1 MIKFVRHKN
10 RENSL
15 NASKNF
21 LRKKRE
27 SNDSGTESDGELLD
41 VENKRHL
48 DVDME
53 TSNSWTDANSPVTD
67 TACSS
72 ESSAIAAAAMMCHHQ
87 TSSSSSC
94 AHLMYDQHSSEEE
107 LEVINGPSAVAA
119 AAAAAAHTTTNT
131 NAAGAGAGGGGC
143 GGGSGTAASSTC
155 ASRLSNRGCTS
166 SLDTE
171 APYDE
176 RAATSSNSKRSSST
190 LMVENR
196 KRSLAHSS
204 EDEVSSF
211 GSSFDC
217 THVRSFVGLQLRNS
231 LEPILTPVNF
241 RTSPP
246 LEAFKPNRS
255 HMMFRSTTPLILSE
269 ARCGIENI
277 KLCDNSVNEE
287 NGDGNGGSSGS
298 NNNTS
303 SSNNN
308 GNNCSSSSSSN
319 NSNSNNSNSNKCA
332 KLGAGVGNENEPSAI
347 KACSSSLK
355 MSNSSHHIYQPQ
367 PKYSFHYNSSRSSPA
382 STTGLDM
389 EVRSV
394 SPPAKL
400 FHCAI
405 SPHRRPSNNVVGAAG
420 QAAGAGAAAA
430 AGTGTGGDTAN
441 AAVAVAAAAATP
453 RLQRPHRPCLDF
465 DKMQQVSL

>member
-1 MIKFVRHKN
+1 MIKFVRQKN
-10 RENSL
+10 RENTL
-15 NASKNF
+15 RESKNF
-21 LRKKRE
+21 MRKKRE

-41 VENKRHL
+41 VENQRHL

-53 TSNSWTDANSPVTD
+53 TSVAGQKP
-67 TACSS
+67 
-72 ESSAIAAAAMMCHHQ
+72 IASAMMCHQQ
-87 TSSSSSC
+87 TSSSC

-107 LEVINGPSAVAA
+107 LEVINGPSSQ
-119 AAAAAAHTTTNT
+119 
-131 NAAGAGAGGGGC
+131 AGQHP
-143 GGGSGTAASSTC
+143 GTAATGSSC
-155 ASRLSNRGCTS
+155 ASRISNRGCTS

-171 APYDE
+171 APYEE
-176 RAATSSNSKRSSST
+176 RATTSNSKRSSST

-204 EDEVSSF
+204 DDE
-211 GSSFDC
+211 
-217 THVRSFVGLQLRNS
+217 LRNS

-287 NGDGNGGSSGS
+287 NGDNGGGGGVANSS
-298 NNNTS
+298 
-303 SSNNN
+303 
-308 GNNCSSSSSSN
+308 
-319 NSNSNNSNSNKCA
+319 KCA
-332 KLGAGVGNENEPSAI
+332 KIGAGNASGTGTATGNGNGGNENEPSVI

-405 SPHRRPSNNVVGAAG
+405 SPRRRPSNNASGAAG
-420 QAAGAGAAAA
+420 GATTISPSSASSSSA
-430 AGTGTGGDTAN
+430 TTTTHN
-441 AAVAVAAAAATP
+441 AANSAGNAANVTAVATQ

>member
-1 MIKFVRHKN
+1 MIKFVRHKS

-15 NASKNF
+15 KASKNF

-53 TSNSWTDANSPVTD
+53 TSLSSWTDANSPTTD

-72 ESSAIAAAAMMCHHQ
+72 ESSATAAAAMMCHHQ

-119 AAAAAAHTTTNT
+119 AEAAAAAAAAHTTTT
-131 NAAGAGAGGGGC
+131 ATTSGGGG
-143 GGGSGTAASSTC
+143 TVASSSSC

-176 RAATSSNSKRSSST
+176 QRATTSANSKRSSST

-204 EDEVSSF
+204 DDE
-211 GSSFDC
+211 
-217 THVRSFVGLQLRNS
+217 LRNS

-287 NGDGNGGSSGS
+287 NGDGNG
-298 NNNTS
+298 
-303 SSNNN
+303 
-308 GNNCSSSSSSN
+308 SN
-319 NSNSNNSNSNKCA
+319 NSNSNNSSNNNSSSNKCP
-332 KLGAGVGNENEPSAI
+332 KLGAGGGSNENEPSVI

-405 SPHRRPSNNVVGAAG
+405 SPRRRPSNNVAGGAAG
-420 QAAGAGAAAA
+420 TAGAGG
-430 AGTGTGGDTAN
+430 AGAGGAVAGAIGETAN
-441 AAVAVAAAAATP
+441 AAVAVAAAATQ

>member
-1 MIKFVRHKN
+1 MIKFVRQKN
-10 RENSL
+10 RENPL
-15 NASKNF
+15 KASKNF

-41 VENKRHL
+41 VEKQRHL

-53 TSNSWTDANSPVTD
+53 TTVAGQKP
-67 TACSS
+67 
-72 ESSAIAAAAMMCHHQ
+72 IAPAMMCHQQ
-87 TSSSSSC
+87 TSSSC

-107 LEVINGPSAVAA
+107 LEVINGPSSVAG
-119 AAAAAAHTTTNT
+119 HGHSTTTAT
-131 NAAGAGAGGGGC
+131 GA
-143 GGGSGTAASSTC
+143 SC

-171 APYDE
+171 APYEE
-176 RAATSSNSKRSSST
+176 RATTSNSKRSSST

-204 EDEVSSF
+204 DDE
-211 GSSFDC
+211 
-217 THVRSFVGLQLRNS
+217 LRNS

-255 HMMFRSTTPLILSE
+255 HMTFRSTTPLILSE

-287 NGDGNGGSSGS
+287 NGDNSGGGGGGNGGNHS
-298 NNNTS
+298 
-303 SSNNN
+303 
-308 GNNCSSSSSSN
+308 
-319 NSNSNNSNSNKCA
+319 KCP
-332 KLGAGVGNENEPSAI
+332 KLGGAVLGGGNENEPSVI

-405 SPHRRPSNNVVGAAG
+405 SPRRRPSNNSGGGGSATAAG
-420 QAAGAGAAAA
+420 TAAPATSSSTGGGGGAAAA
-430 AGTGTGGDTAN
+430 AGGGTTSSTAAATTTHNAAN
-441 AAVAVAAAAATP
+441 AASAAAATQ

>member
-1 MIKFVRHKN
+1 
-10 RENSL
+10 
-15 NASKNF
+15 
-21 LRKKRE
+21 
-27 SNDSGTESDGELLD
+27 
-41 VENKRHL
+41 
-48 DVDME
+48 
-53 TSNSWTDANSPVTD
+53 
-67 TACSS
+67 
-72 ESSAIAAAAMMCHHQ
+72 MMCHQQ
-87 TSSSSSC
+87 TSSSC

-107 LEVINGPSAVAA
+107 LEVINGPSSQ
-119 AAAAAAHTTTNT
+119 
-131 NAAGAGAGGGGC
+131 AGQHP
-143 GGGSGTAASSTC
+143 GTAATGSSC
-155 ASRLSNRGCTS
+155 ASRISNRGCTS

-171 APYDE
+171 APYEE
-176 RAATSSNSKRSSST
+176 RATTSNSKRSSST

-204 EDEVSSF
+204 DDEVGSGQTVSKSF
-211 GSSFDC
+211 NPIYDC
-217 THVRSFVGLQLRNS
+217 NPKQLRNS

-287 NGDGNGGSSGS
+287 NGDNGGGGGVANSS
-298 NNNTS
+298 
-303 SSNNN
+303 
-308 GNNCSSSSSSN
+308 
-319 NSNSNNSNSNKCA
+319 KCA
-332 KLGAGVGNENEPSAI
+332 KIGALAGNASGTVAATGNGNGGNENEPSVI

-405 SPHRRPSNNVVGAAG
+405 SPRRRPSNNASGAAG
-420 QAAGAGAAAA
+420 GATTISPSSASSSS
-430 AGTGTGGDTAN
+430 GTTTTHN
-441 AAVAVAAAAATP
+441 AANSAGNAANVTAVATQ

>member
-1 MIKFVRHKN
+1 
-10 RENSL
+10 
-15 NASKNF
+15 
-21 LRKKRE
+21 
-27 SNDSGTESDGELLD
+27 
-41 VENKRHL
+41 
-48 DVDME
+48 ME
-53 TSNSWTDANSPVTD
+53 TSVAGQKA
-67 TACSS
+67 TAP
-72 ESSAIAAAAMMCHHQ
+72 AMMCHQQ
-87 TSSSSSC
+87 TSSSC

-107 LEVINGPSAVAA
+107 LEVINGPSSQ
-119 AAAAAAHTTTNT
+119 
-131 NAAGAGAGGGGC
+131 AGQHPG
-143 GGGSGTAASSTC
+143 GTAAAGSSC
-155 ASRLSNRGCTS
+155 ASRISNRGCTS

-171 APYDE
+171 APYEE
-176 RAATSSNSKRSSST
+176 RATTSNSKRSSST

-204 EDEVSSF
+204 DDE
-211 GSSFDC
+211 
-217 THVRSFVGLQLRNS
+217 LRNS

-287 NGDGNGGSSGS
+287 NGDNGGGGGS
-298 NNNTS
+298 
-303 SSNNN
+303 
-308 GNNCSSSSSSN
+308 
-319 NSNSNNSNSNKCA
+319 KCA
-332 KLGAGVGNENEPSAI
+332 KIGSAGAAGGATGAAGATGNGGNENEPSAI

-367 PKYSFHYNSSRSSPA
+367 PKYSFPYNSSRSSPA

-405 SPHRRPSNNVVGAAG
+405 SPRRRPSNNAG
-420 QAAGAGAAAA
+420 GPPA
-430 AGTGTGGDTAN
+430 TISPSSTTHN
-441 AAVAVAAAAATP
+441 AANSAGSAGNAGNGGNGGNAANVTAAATQ

>member
-15 NASKNF
+15 KASKNF

-53 TSNSWTDANSPVTD
+53 TSLSSCTDANSPTTD

-119 AAAAAAHTTTNT
+119 AEAAAAAAAAHTTTT
-131 NAAGAGAGGGGC
+131 TSGA
-143 GGGSGTAASSTC
+143 AASTSS
-155 ASRLSNRGCTS
+155 ASRLSNRGCAS

-176 RAATSSNSKRSSST
+176 RATTSSNSKRSSST

-204 EDEVSSF
+204 DDE
-211 GSSFDC
+211 
-217 THVRSFVGLQLRNS
+217 LRNS

-287 NGDGNGGSSGS
+287 NGDGS
-298 NNNTS
+298 NN
-303 SSNNN
+303 
-308 GNNCSSSSSSN
+308 G
-319 NSNSNNSNSNKCA
+319 NSNNSNNNSSSKCA
-332 KLGAGVGNENEPSAI
+332 KLGAGEDVGNENEPSVI

-405 SPHRRPSNNVVGAAG
+405 SPHRRPSNNVAG
-420 QAAGAGAAAA
+420 SGQQPSAG
-430 AGTGTGGDTAN
+430 GGD
-441 AAVAVAAAAATP
+441 AAVNVATAAAAAATQ

>member
-1 MIKFVRHKN
+1 
-10 RENSL
+10 
-15 NASKNF
+15 
-21 LRKKRE
+21 
-27 SNDSGTESDGELLD
+27 
-41 VENKRHL
+41 
-48 DVDME
+48 ME
-53 TSNSWTDANSPVTD
+53 TSVAGQKP
-67 TACSS
+67 
-72 ESSAIAAAAMMCHHQ
+72 IAPAMMCHQQ
-87 TSSSSSC
+87 TSSSC

-107 LEVINGPSAVAA
+107 LEVINGPSSQ
-119 AAAAAAHTTTNT
+119 
-131 NAAGAGAGGGGC
+131 AGQHPGGP
-143 GGGSGTAASSTC
+143 TATVSSC
-155 ASRLSNRGCTS
+155 ASRISNRVCTS

-171 APYDE
+171 APYEE
-176 RAATSSNSKRSSST
+176 RATTSNSKRSSST

-204 EDEVSSF
+204 DDE
-211 GSSFDC
+211 
-217 THVRSFVGLQLRNS
+217 LRNS

-287 NGDGNGGSSGS
+287 NGDNGGGGGCGGVANSS
-298 NNNTS
+298 
-303 SSNNN
+303 
-308 GNNCSSSSSSN
+308 
-319 NSNSNNSNSNKCA
+319 KCA
-332 KLGAGVGNENEPSAI
+332 KIGAGNNASGTGTGNGGNENEPSVI

-405 SPHRRPSNNVVGAAG
+405 SPRRRPSNNASGS
-420 QAAGAGAAAA
+420 AAGATTISPSSSSAAAVSA
-430 AGTGTGGDTAN
+430 TTTHNSANSAGN
-441 AAVAVAAAAATP
+441 AANVTAVATQ

>member
-1 MIKFVRHKN
+1 MLIN
-10 RENSL
+10 IY
-15 NASKNF
+15 
-21 LRKKRE
+21 RE

-53 TSNSWTDANSPVTD
+53 TSLSSWTDANSPTTD

-87 TSSSSSC
+87 SSSSSC

-119 AAAAAAHTTTNT
+119 AEAAAAAHTTTAT
-131 NAAGAGAGGGGC
+131 
-143 GGGSGTAASSTC
+143 STVASSSC

-176 RAATSSNSKRSSST
+176 RATTSSNSKRSSST

-204 EDEVSSF
+204 DDE
-211 GSSFDC
+211 
-217 THVRSFVGLQLRNS
+217 LRNS

-287 NGDGNGGSSGS
+287 NGDGN
-298 NNNTS
+298 
-303 SSNNN
+303 N
-308 GNNCSSSSSSN
+308 G
-319 NSNSNNSNSNKCA
+319 NSNSNKCP
-332 KLGAGVGNENEPSAI
+332 KLAAGGEGGNENEPSGI

-405 SPHRRPSNNVVGAAG
+405 SPRRRPSNNVA
-420 QAAGAGAAAA
+420 AAAA
-430 AGTGTGGDTAN
+430 AGTGAGTATGAGAGGAVGETAN
-441 AAVAVAAAAATP
+441 AAVTVTAAATQ

>member
-1 MIKFVRHKN
+1 MIKFVRHNNKN

-15 NASKNF
+15 KASKNF

-41 VENKRHL
+41 VENKCHL

-53 TSNSWTDANSPVTD
+53 TSLSSCTDANLTTSKQ

-72 ESSAIAAAAMMCHHQ
+72 SEFSAAATTTTIPPAPSSTGAAVAAAMMCHHQ
-87 TSSSSSC
+87 TTNSASSSS
-94 AHLMYDQHSSEEE
+94 HLMYDQHSSEEE
-107 LEVINGPSAVAA
+107 LEVINGPAA
-119 AAAAAAHTTTNT
+119 AVGSGN
-131 NAAGAGAGGGGC
+131 GGGGVSC
-143 GGGSGTAASSTC
+143 S
-155 ASRLSNRGCTS
+155 SRLSNRGCTS

-171 APYDE
+171 APCSSSTGIH
-176 RAATSSNSKRSSST
+176 AGATGSNSKRSSSS

-204 EDEVSSF
+204 DDE
-211 GSSFDC
+211 
-217 THVRSFVGLQLRNS
+217 LRNS
-231 LEPILTPVNF
+231 LEPISTPVNF

-287 NGDGNGGSSGS
+287 
-298 NNNTS
+298 TTTAAAS
-303 SSNNN
+303 SSLAAGAALAAN
-308 GNNCSSSSSSN
+308 GNNDNNKCNSS
-319 NSNSNNSNSNKCA
+319 SNSNNDA
-332 KLGAGVGNENEPSAI
+332 TDDNESSSVI
-347 KACSSSLK
+347 KASSLK

-382 STTGLDM
+382 STTGLDNMMM

-405 SPHRRPSNNVVGAAG
+405 SPRRRPSSNSTGGNSNSGAASS
-420 QAAGAGAAAA
+420 
-430 AGTGTGGDTAN
+430 TTTTTTHN
-441 AAVAVAAAAATP
+441 AA
-453 RLQRPHRPCLDF
+453 QRPHRPCLDF

>member
-15 NASKNF
+15 KASKNF

-53 TSNSWTDANSPVTD
+53 TSLSSCTDANSPTTD

-119 AAAAAAHTTTNT
+119 AEAAAAA
-131 NAAGAGAGGGGC
+131 AAALTATIAGGGPG
-143 GGGSGTAASSTC
+143 ASSAS
-155 ASRLSNRGCTS
+155 ASRLSNRGCSS

-176 RAATSSNSKRSSST
+176 RATTSSNSKRSSST

-204 EDEVSSF
+204 DDE
-211 GSSFDC
+211 
-217 THVRSFVGLQLRNS
+217 LRNL

-287 NGDGNGGSSGS
+287 NGDGN
-298 NNNTS
+298 
-303 SSNNN
+303 
-308 GNNCSSSSSSN
+308 
-319 NSNSNNSNSNKCA
+319 NSNSNNNSNSSKCA
-332 KLGAGVGNENEPSAI
+332 KFGVGSVAGAGNEGNENEPSAI

-405 SPHRRPSNNVVGAAG
+405 SPHRRPSNNVASTGTAATVGAAG
-420 QAAGAGAAAA
+420 
-430 AGTGTGGDTAN
+430 GGDAGVT
-441 AAVAVAAAAATP
+441 VAAATQ

>member
-1 MIKFVRHKN
+1 
-10 RENSL
+10 
-15 NASKNF
+15 
-21 LRKKRE
+21 
-27 SNDSGTESDGELLD
+27 
-41 VENKRHL
+41 
-48 DVDME
+48 ME
-53 TSNSWTDANSPVTD
+53 TSVAGQQKSI
-67 TACSS
+67 TAP
-72 ESSAIAAAAMMCHHQ
+72 AMMCHQ
-87 TSSSSSC
+87 PNSSSSC

-107 LEVINGPSAVAA
+107 LEVINGPSSQAGQ
-119 AAAAAAHTTTNT
+119 HPGGTTNV
-131 NAAGAGAGGGGC
+131 AGT
-143 GGGSGTAASSTC
+143 GGGSSSCT
-155 ASRLSNRGCTS
+155 SRISNRGCNS

-171 APYDE
+171 APPYEE
-176 RAATSSNSKRSSST
+176 RATTSSNSKRSTSST

-204 EDEVSSF
+204 DDE
-211 GSSFDC
+211 
-217 THVRSFVGLQLRNS
+217 LRNS

-277 KLCDNSVNEE
+277 QLCDNSVNEE
-287 NGDGNGGSSGS
+287 NGGGDSGAGTGAAAAAGVGA
-298 NNNTS
+298 TS
-303 SSNNN
+303 
-308 GNNCSSSSSSN
+308 
-319 NSNSNNSNSNKCA
+319 KCA
-332 KLGAGVGNENEPSAI
+332 KIGNAPGNGGNENEPTTSVI

-389 EVRSV
+389 DMVRSV

-405 SPHRRPSNNVVGAAG
+405 SPRRRPSSNNAS
-420 QAAGAGAAAA
+420 
-430 AGTGTGGDTAN
+430 GGGGSGSATTTTQN
-441 AAVAVAAAAATP
+441 AANSGNGNAGNAAAATQ